1 MLKEK
6 EISNTDK
13 QMKNLMNEYAMV
25 KKWIEKVSN
34 YNYTVDLKNKL
45 AESEEEMKNNAKKIK
60 EMEMEQKWKDIQINC
75 LVKDD
80 KSDAMKK
87 IDFNHQKL
95 SYMQGK
101 IQDV

>member
-25 KKWIEKVSN
+25 KKRIEKVSN

-45 AESEEEMKNNAKKIK
+45 AESEEEIKNN
-60 EMEMEQKWKDIQINC
+60 
-75 LVKDD
+75 
-80 KSDAMKK
+80 
-87 IDFNHQKL
+87 
-95 SYMQGK
+95 
-101 IQDV
+101 